1 LGLRVFEAR
10 LRIAMSRSCLG
21 GGLVQMVERVTRRVS
36 FSGRFL
42 LVVAGLTVVTGLK
55 AQTPPASQAQ
65 SAAGQAAALNGVHA
79 KGDISGNWQ
88 GTLQLPQRSLR
99 IILQV
104 TKADKGWGG
113 KLYNIDQPSPPI
125 TVTSIST
132 DGSTVKYAVEL
143 MSLNYEGKLSG
154 DESSIVGT
162 WTQANPIPLTFVRA
176 TKETAWEIPAPPP
189 PLKLMPADAD
199 PSFDVA
205 TIKPN
210 NSGAT
215 SMQGLTVNGRNF
227 ATRASSLLDL
237 ISFSYEVQAK
247 QIVGGPD
254 WLDKDR
260 YDIAAVPD
268 IDGAPNTAQ
277 VRSMI
282 RKLLADRFK
291 LTFHKEKRDLS
302 AFVLTV
308 AKSGQKLTPTETKGP
323 LPGIGFRPAAGGL
336 ILNMR
341 NGTMS
346 DFTGFMQV
354 IVLDRPV
361 VNRTELT
368 EKVDLVVKFM
378 PDETQFHG
386 HPPKLP
392 AASGSTTGT
401 GAATPDTTETFPDLF
416 QALQQQ
422 LGLKLEAEKTAVD
435 VIAIDHVEKPSAN

>member
-1 LGLRVFEAR
+1 MA
-10 LRIAMSRSCLG
+10 
-21 GGLVQMVERVTRRVS
+21 VERFARRAS
-36 FSGRFL
+36 FGGSFL
-42 LVVAGLTVVTGLK
+42 LAGMMVFSRPNVIV
-55 AQTPPASQAQ
+55 AQTAPTSQAQ
-65 SAAGQAAALNGVHA
+65 TAVGATAETHA
-79 KGDISGNWQ
+79 KGDVAGDWQ
-88 GTLQLPQRSLR
+88 GTLQAQRSLR
-99 IILQV
+99 TILKV
-104 TKADKGWGG
+104 TKADKGWAA
-113 KLYNIDQPSPPI
+113 KMYSIDQGAMPI
-125 TVTSIST
+125 TVTSITT
-132 DGSTVKYAVEL
+132 DGSTVKYVVDMIGGSYA
-143 MSLNYEGKLSG
+143 GKLSADG
-154 DESSIVGT
+154 GSIVGT
-162 WTQANPIPLTFVRA
+162 WTQGPNQMALTFVRA

-189 PLKLMPADAD
+189 PMKLMPADAD

-215 SMQGLTVNGRNF
+215 SMQQLTVNGRNF

-260 YDIAAVPD
+260 FDIAAVPD
-268 IDGAPNTAQ
+268 VDGAPNPEQ

-282 RKLLADRFK
+282 RKLLKDRFQ
-291 LTFHKEKRDLS
+291 LAFHKEKRDLS
-302 AFVLTV
+302 AYVLAV
-308 AKSGQKLTPTETKGP
+308 AKGGQKLTPTEMKGP
-323 LPGIGFRPAAGGL
+323 LPGLGFRPAAGGL

-341 NGTMS
+341 NGTLN
-346 DFTGFMQV
+346 DFTGFLQV

-368 EKVDLVVKFM
+368 EKFDLAVKFM

-392 AASGSTTGT
+392 TANASSSTASTTT
-401 GAATPDTTETFPDLF
+401 AAPDTTETYPDLF
-416 QALQQQ
+416 QALPQQ
-422 LGLKLEAEKTAVD
+422 LGLKLDAERTAVD

>member
-1 LGLRVFEAR
+1 
-10 LRIAMSRSCLG
+10 M
-21 GGLVQMVERVTRRVS
+21 
-36 FSGRFL
+36 
-42 LVVAGLTVVTGLK
+42 VAGLMAVAELK
-55 AQTPPASQAQ
+55 AMTPASQAQ
-65 SAAGQAAALNGVHA
+65 SSPAPAQASVAHA
-79 KGDISGNWQ
+79 HGDISGNWQ

-99 IILQV
+99 IILQA
-104 TKADKGWGG
+104 TKTDKGWGA

-132 DGSTVKYAVEL
+132 DGSTVKYAVEMMGL
-143 MSLNYEGKLSG
+143 SYEGKLSG
-154 DESSIVGT
+154 DENSIVGT

-215 SMQGLTVNGRNF
+215 SMQQLTVNGRNF
-227 ATRASSLLDL
+227 QTRASSLLDL

-254 WLDKDR
+254 WMDKER

-268 IDGAPNTAQ
+268 VEGAPNPEQ

-282 RKLLADRFK
+282 RKLLKDRFQ

-302 AFVLTV
+302 AYVLTV
-308 AKSGQKLTPTETKGP
+308 GKSGQKLTPTELKGP
-323 LPGIGFRPAAGGL
+323 LPGIGFRPMAGGL
-336 ILNMR
+336 MLSMR

-346 DFTGFMQV
+346 DFTGFLQV

-361 VNRTELT
+361 VDRTEL
-368 EKVDLVVKFM
+368 KDKFDMVVKFT
-378 PDETQFHG
+378 PDDTQFHG
-386 HPPKLP
+386 HPPKP
-392 AASGSTTGT
+392 PTAASSGSATSTTT
-401 GAATPDTTETFPDLF
+401 TPDTTETFPDLF

-422 LGLKLEAEKTAVD
+422 LGLKLEAQKTAVD
-435 VIAIDHVEKPSAN
+435 VIAIDHVDKPTAN

>member
-1 LGLRVFEAR
+1 MTVEQIVSKLNFGCGL
-10 LRIAMSRSCLG
+10 
-21 GGLVQMVERVTRRVS
+21 
-36 FSGRFL
+36 L
-42 LVVAGLTVVTGLK
+42 LVGVMVATVPKMAL
-55 AQTPPASQAQ
+55 AQAAPTTQGQPGTPGAPASD
-65 SAAGQAAALNGVHA
+65 VHA
-79 KGDISGNWQ
+79 KGDISGDWQ
-88 GTLQLPQRSLR
+88 GTLQTQRSLR
-99 IILQV
+99 TILRV
-104 TKADKGWGG
+104 TKTDKGWSA
-113 KLYNIDQPSPPI
+113 KMYSIDQGAMPI
-125 TVTSIST
+125 SASSITS
-132 DGSTVKYAVEL
+132 DGSTVKYAVDL
-143 MSLNYEGKLSG
+143 IGGSYEGKLSADG
-154 DESSIVGT
+154 SSIVGT
-162 WTQANPIPLTFVRA
+162 WTQGPNPLPLTFVRA

-247 QIVGGPD
+247 QVVGGPD
-254 WLDKDR
+254 WIDKER

-268 IDGAPNTAQ
+268 VDGAPNPEQ

-302 AFVLTV
+302 AYVLTV
-308 AKSGQKLTPTETKGP
+308 AKSGQKLTPTEMKGP

-336 ILNMR
+336 SLSMR
-341 NGTMS
+341 NGTLS
-346 DFTGFMQV
+346 DFTGFLQV

-368 EKVDLVVKFM
+368 EKFDLVVKFM

-392 AASGSTTGT
+392 GSST
-401 GAATPDTTETFPDLF
+401 AATATTTASTPETTETFPDLF